1 MVRLGIGLY
10 GVSNDPR
17 TKYLENVGTLK
28 SVISQIRTISAGE
41 SVGYGQF
48 MAEKPTGCNNSIG
61 YADGISRGWGMAWI
75 CNYKDKKTKIGS
87 ICMDML
93 MVDVTEINYRR
104 RFGNNF
110 WQPNRYSYCKS

>member
-41 SVGYGQF
+41 SVGYGRVYGRE
-48 MAEKPTGCNNSIG
+48 A
-61 YADGISRGWGMAWI
+61 
-75 CNYKDKKTKIGS
+75 
-87 ICMDML
+87 
-93 MVDVTEINYRR
+93 
-104 RFGNNF
+104 
-110 WQPNRYSYCKS
+110 